1 MWNEANPRAN
11 TCDDWGTEAISD
23 TEYGLIYNDDG
34 DRPFKCYKS
43 PPALTHLTDQVDVLD
58 GTDVKTLCYC
68 AAHGSDIMH
77 YDTNVGS
84 RAGWREPPAGAPPLL
99 VDGMRRAKWFCD
111 QGIEVLPV
119 IAQRAKDKGLNFI
132 PSVRMNDGHYCQKI
146 SHPSESVFISRF
158 HLEHLDCRLGQEHY
172 DGWVAWL
179 CDFSHEIVRRYQLDI
194 IVEVID
200 RFGELIDGIE
210 LDFTR
215 HGIYFPP
222 DDGEKKGHLITEM
235 VQAVRRHLDSA
246 GQARGKR
253 LSLLVRVHPS
263 LPACCWAGLEVG
275 RWLQLG
281 LLDVLTPAPW
291 RAFAWDMPL
300 EPFVDLAR
308 KSAHPCKLYAGL
320 ESYVPARV
328 DCLPQRPPEAGFNET
343 SQQHWT
349 HTTTAMYEAAAANY
363 EQMGVDGLYV
373 FNLFTRHYPLDR
385 EDKALLQRLAASG
398 GSAGQPKCFAVT
410 RAASLGDSPGEPAIT
425 YEKQLPARLTS
436 GESVRLQLT
445 VGQDS
450 HRHRPESCS
459 LRLGFTELE
468 DVHEVAVELN
478 SATVLNGDSSY
489 DVTDVEPLEGFLE
502 YELNSLARKV
512 LSIDVNPKRL
522 KPGANDVAV
531 TWTAPQIAS
540 QVMLFD
546 VELHVSFN
554 SSTQ

>member
-1 MWNEANPRAN
+1 MFRRPDVAGKERP
-11 TCDDWGTEAISD
+11 EM
-23 TEYGLIYNDDG
+23 TEYGLVYNDDG

-68 AAHGSDIMH
+68 AAYGSDVMY

-84 RAGWREPPAGAPPLL
+84 RVGWREPPAGAPPSH
-99 VDGMRRAKWFCD
+99 VDMIRRTKWFSD
-111 QGIEVLPV
+111 RGIEILPV

-179 CDFSHEIVRRYQLDI
+179 CDFSHEIVRRYRLDI
-194 IVEVID
+194 IVEMID
-200 RFGELIDGIE
+200 RFGDLIDGVE

-235 VQAVRRHLDSA
+235 VEAVRRHLDNA

-263 LPACCWAGLEVG
+263 LPACRWAGLEVE

-281 LLDVLTPAPW
+281 LVDLVAPAPW

-300 EPFVDLAR
+300 EPFVALAR
-308 KSAHPCKLYAGL
+308 NSANPCKLYAGL

-328 DCLPQRPPEAGFNET
+328 DGLPEQPPEAGFNET
-343 SQQHWT
+343 SQPHWT
-349 HTTTAMYEAAAANY
+349 HTTPAMYEAAAANY
-363 EQMGVDGLYV
+363 EQMGADGLYV

-398 GSAGQPKCFAVT
+398 GSDGQRKCFALT
-410 RAASLGDSPGEPAIT
+410 RAASLGDSPGEPAIA

-436 GESVRLQLT
+436 GESVRLQLA
-445 VGQDS
+445 VGQDF

-459 LRLGFTELE
+459 LKLGFTELE
-468 DVHEVAVELN
+468 DVHQVAVELN
-478 SATVLNGDSSY
+478 SSTVLDGDSARN
-489 DVTDVEPLEGFLE
+489 VTDVEPLEGFLDDE
-502 YELNSLARKV
+502 RRSLARKV
-512 LSIDVNPKRL
+512 LSINVDSEHL
-522 KPGANDVAV
+522 KPGANDIAV
-531 TWTAPQIAS
+531 TWTAPQQALQIT
-540 QVMLFD
+540 LID

-554 SSTQ
+554 SST